1 MCVVTR
7 GWKGSSY
14 IMIQRKTGILI
25 TETNGRR
32 RGLCH
37 NTKYGEMREE
47 GGPLSILVLS
57 FSSGEEKKKEI
68 AKKSEREKEKASVE
82 IKSEASCSKPCIG

>member
-47 GGPLSILVLS
+47 GGPLFHTCTFL
-57 FSSGEEKKKEI
+57 FFWG
-68 AKKSEREKEKASVE
+68 REKERD
-82 IKSEASCSKPCIG
+82 SKEK